1 MSSTSTSWSAQ
12 GNSKAGGTVTTTDAF
27 TTGTLTADT
36 LTLSSNKITFGN
48 SEIIDN
54 LTDEVIAFRASG
66 SDDKMIL
73 GVVSGGAGE
82 DCGLLLYEGTT
93 VRWSMQHDASDDTDF
108 ALVWDYNNTTAGG
121 ATKMKLASDG
131 DLTIAGDLTVTGAD
145 IIIGADSDGTD
156 RTITFG
162 HSTLKTIAGIDDSE
176 DKFVINCAATF
187 ESTLTDNDFYLSQ
200 TAAYFAKNLYLGE
213 DLFVLGNN
221 INSSAGT
228 TVLTLSGTSLTVEGQ
243 FACNGASP
251 AAAPDWTVSN
261 KSGTSRSLDANGNI
275 AAIGD
280 NLAQLVDDFIFVAP
294 PAVVLL

>member
-1 MSSTSTSWSAQ
+1 MSSTATSWSVQ

-108 ALVWDYNNTTAGG
+108 ALVWDYGNVTAGG

-131 DLTIAGDLTVTGAD
+131 DLTIAGDLTATGNTIYGSSSSHQISLTSNGLTVGMGYLILGSVSNRGHILLDNGSATDTPGYIAFTTPDGD
-145 IIIGADSDGTD
+145 I
-156 RTITFG
+156 RTLWI
-162 HSTLKTIAGIDDSE
+162 
-176 DKFVINCAATF
+176 
-187 ESTLTDNDFYLSQ
+187 DNDGKVRTS
-200 TAAYFAKNLYLGE
+200 NLTPSDSGGTI
-213 DLFVLGNN
+213 VGTQ
-221 INSSAGT
+221 SA
-228 TVLTLSGTSLTVEGQ
+228 
-243 FACNGASP
+243 
-251 AAAPDWTVSN
+251 
-261 KSGTSRSLDANGNI
+261 
-275 AAIGD
+275 
-280 NLAQLVDDFIFVAP
+280 
-294 PAVVLL
+294 